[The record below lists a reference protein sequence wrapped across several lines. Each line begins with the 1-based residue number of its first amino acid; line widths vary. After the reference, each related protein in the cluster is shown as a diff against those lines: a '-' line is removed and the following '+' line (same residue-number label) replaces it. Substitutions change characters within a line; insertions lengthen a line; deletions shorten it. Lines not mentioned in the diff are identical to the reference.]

1 MSLCAVYWEICLA
14 NWNLRYVGGYWSLR
28 NTRDEVNNRVSR
40 HQSVSEIETLKTG
53 LLKEN
58 DRSQLSSWTWTSLSQ
73 NCLGNTTSWNV
84 FCSLK
89 AQLWN
94 IVCFCQQN
102 ETMMFRN
109 CPVTLKITFAS
120 TALIFYKL
128 FSLYFYLQGPVR
140 ISSLFFPVQM
150 NIYWYN
156 PIFLNFLLKH
166 QSISN
171 EILNNCLSWH
181 KL

>member
-1 MSLCAVYWEICLA
+1 M
-14 NWNLRYVGGYWSLR
+14 
-28 NTRDEVNNRVSR
+28 TVSSG
-40 HQSVSEIETLKTG
+40 HQSVSEIEILKIS

-58 DRSQLSSWTWTSLSQ
+58 DGSQLGSWTWTFSKPKLFKEH
-73 NCLGNTTSWNV
+73 NSWKV

-94 IVCFCQQN
+94 LVSFCQQN
-102 ETMMFRN
+102 ETMRSIN
-109 CPVTLKITFAS
+109 SPVTLKITFAN

-128 FSLYFYLQGPVR
+128 FSPYFYLQGPVR
-140 ISSLFFPVQM
+140 TSSLFFPVKM

-156 PIFLNFLLKH
+156 PIFLNLLLKH

-171 EILNNCLSWH
+171 EILSNCLSWH